1 MRTRH
6 RLKNI
11 AGASERENLRHSAL
25 LKKHPAVK
33 TIDWPECSAAL
44 SCPQKELPIQ
54 WQRYCRWECG
64 LGDAASLEDLE
75 EMHKRSFV
83 LLAIGDQLKAL
94 YEREQSLPMSERL
107 AKLVR
112 ELESRP
118 DFDWG
123 EPEQSDIGKLEK
135 MR

>member
-1 MRTRH
+1 M
-6 RLKNI
+6 
-11 AGASERENLRHSAL
+11 
-25 LKKHPAVK
+25 
-33 TIDWPECSAAL
+33 
-44 SCPQKELPIQ
+44 
-54 WQRYCRWECG
+54 
-64 LGDAASLEDLE
+64 EDLE

-123 EPEQSDIGKLEK
+123 KPEQSDIGKLEK